1 MHKVLLATD
10 GSDAALKGARFLA
23 QLAKTVPGIQVKVL
37 HVIDPIHTLVVPEWL
52 NPKEIEAQVE
62 AHAAGVM
69 KRTLDVFREAG
80 LEVESETLKGKPG
93 EIIAATAGKE
103 GFNQIV
109 MGAHGVSRLR
119 GVTLGSVTQQVLHL
133 ADCPVTIVK

>member
-1 MHKVLLATD
+1 MYKVLLATD
-10 GSDAALKGARFLA
+10 GSDAALRGARYLA
-23 QLAKTVPGIQVKVL
+23 QMAKTIPGIQVKVL

-62 AHAAGVM
+62 AHARGVM

-80 LEVESETLKGKPG
+80 VEAESEILKGKPG
-93 EIIAATAGKE
+93 ELIASTAKNE

-109 MGAHGVSRLR
+109 MGAHGVSKLR

-133 ADCPVTIVK
+133 AECPVTIVK